1 MNGWRWISGAALVL
15 VLGLL
20 VTAVPVVAHHS
31 SAEAYDGSK
40 KVEAQG
46 SITKILLRNPHSFAF
61 LETTD
66 EKGQKIEWQIEMNAW
81 TQMFAQGWTKETLMP
96 GMVVRV
102 VGIPSRAPGSHG
114 ITGAQFSK
122 PDGSRIG
129 PQGDRGG
136 RGGDPTE
143 R

>member
-1 MNGWRWISGAALVL
+1 MNVWRWISIAASVL

-20 VTAVPVVAHHS
+20 GTAAPVVAHHS

-46 SITKILLRNPHSFAF
+46 PITKVLLRNPHSFVF

-66 EKGQKIEWQIEMNAW
+66 ANGQKIQWQIEMNAW
-81 TQMFAQGWTKETLMP
+81 AQMSVQGWTKDTLVP
-96 GMVVRV
+96 GMVVKV
-102 VGIPSRAPGSHG
+102 AGIPSRAPGSHG

-129 PQGDRGG
+129 PQGGRGG

>member
-1 MNGWRWISGAALVL
+1 MNVWRWISGAASVL

-31 SAEAYDGSK
+31 SAEAYDASK
-40 KVEAQG
+40 KAEAQG
-46 SITKILLRNPHSFAF
+46 PITKVLLRNPHSFVF

-81 TQMFAQGWTKETLMP
+81 TQMFVQGWAKDTLVP
-96 GMVVRV
+96 GMVVKV

-129 PQGDRGG
+129 PQGGRGG

>member
-1 MNGWRWISGAALVL
+1 MNGWRWISGAASVL

-66 EKGQKIEWQIEMNAW
+66 EKGQKIEWQIEMGGVPSMAW
-81 TQMFAQGWTKETLMP
+81 AKDGLP
-96 GMVVRV
+96 IGAVVKV
-102 VGIPSRAPGSHG
+102 AGHPSRAPGSHG
-114 ITGAQFSK
+114 ITGATFAK
-122 PDGSRIG
+122 TDGTPIG
-129 PQGDRGG
+129 PRGG
-136 RGGDPTE
+136 RGEYTP